1 LNDYLNFLNDYNPP
15 EQKEIVIDSRTGLPR
30 QAGATM
36 PEGKFI
42 QKFKKKAEESLFVFS
57 KGVMGRDYLT
67 KDFHLPVANFL
78 QKTPPFRKMLLM
90 ARDHA
95 KTSIVS
101 HCLPLHILVQPKEN
115 NIYFPGLSGK
125 ENRILLAGESSTRA
139 ESNLR
144 VIASAL
150 ESNAVFRSLWP
161 DCTWEKPRRQAKKWS
176 NQQLI
181 IPREI
186 DYPDPSIYAVGV
198 GGAITGSR
206 PTVIIKDDLISLE
219 AANSEVVMRAAID
232 WHKASRALMDEYAKD
247 TGIESLEFIIGCLT
261 EDAEVTMA
269 DGTRKSICD
278 VKEGEYVYSPDTN
291 GFAWRREV
299 EKVIPQGISET
310 WTISTTT
317 HDLRATANHPFL
329 ISVGKKRLE
338 WRRADQLQKGDLVV
352 ALKKLE
358 TSRKNEERFDPE
370 FCWLFGFMLGDGWVN
385 NRSRRGYVCFASGVD
400 EVLNK
405 RVLAAL
411 KRYVPCNKWYKTSG
425 GYYRTDSVAAARFFT
440 ELNFKGK
447 AKTKRVPTWVYKL
460 PVDFQVSFLRGFCD
474 ADGGWQKHQTWRV
487 EISNKD
493 LLLDLRH
500 IACLCGVRTGRL
512 SKRERTLQPPCSPHP
527 VRSICYS
534 ASFNFL
540 TIDRFETPNKN
551 YRGGVNVGRDTKL
564 SSELRFERVISI
576 VRNKIAEPVYDLT
589 VKGTPSFFAN
599 GLAVHN
605 TRWSVFDLY
614 SYIIEGD
621 DEIGPDLSV
630 EVMIRRIIE
639 DGKPAWPERFDE
651 KRIDQLRREFG
662 SMFYLLYMNE
672 ASDPSLVDFD
682 ISLIRRFSV
691 SEDQIIFEAD
701 DRDIIL
707 SEAAKIKTFEAPRAP
722 YGSNL
727 NTPDV
732 QNMLF
737 GKGRGEY
744 LRLKYK

>member
-1 LNDYLNFLNDYNPP
+1 MNDYLNFLNDYNPP

-67 KDFHLPVANFL
+67 KNFHLPVANFL

-247 TGIESLEFIIGCLT
+247 TGIESLEFIIG
-261 EDAEVTMA
+261 
-269 DGTRKSICD
+269 
-278 VKEGEYVYSPDTN
+278 
-291 GFAWRREV
+291 
-299 EKVIPQGISET
+299 
-310 WTISTTT
+310 
-317 HDLRATANHPFL
+317 
-329 ISVGKKRLE
+329 
-338 WRRADQLQKGDLVV
+338 
-352 ALKKLE
+352 
-358 TSRKNEERFDPE
+358 
-370 FCWLFGFMLGDGWVN
+370 
-385 NRSRRGYVCFASGVD
+385 
-400 EVLNK
+400 
-405 RVLAAL
+405 
-411 KRYVPCNKWYKTSG
+411 
-425 GYYRTDSVAAARFFT
+425 
-440 ELNFKGK
+440 
-447 AKTKRVPTWVYKL
+447 
-460 PVDFQVSFLRGFCD
+460 
-474 ADGGWQKHQTWRV
+474 
-487 EISNKD
+487 
-493 LLLDLRH
+493 
-500 IACLCGVRTGRL
+500 
-512 SKRERTLQPPCSPHP
+512 
-527 VRSICYS
+527 
-534 ASFNFL
+534 
-540 TIDRFETPNKN
+540 
-551 YRGGVNVGRDTKL
+551 
-564 SSELRFERVISI
+564 
-576 VRNKIAEPVYDLT
+576 
-589 VKGTPSFFAN
+589 
-599 GLAVHN
+599 